1 MKKISDVITE
11 ELFVNA
17 YKICKKYSEKEFITD
32 INLML
37 LKNAFKSITE
47 NNIRMYYKKYIKSE
61 LFYSIPYLFSTD
73 NVSIPKNVNGLREY
87 KFFL

>member
-37 LKNAFKSITE
+37 LKNAFQSITE
-47 NNIRMYYKKYIKSE
+47 NNVRAYYQKYFM
-61 LFYSIPYLFSTD
+61 LFHI
-73 NVSIPKNVNGLREY
+73 
-87 KFFL
+87 FFLQIQFPFLKMLMD